1 MTDDVLSF
9 VLDGLEKWLELER
22 ELGVRT
28 VECDPSL
35 LAGLNSEPSSVPASP
50 ALASPKPAPQAPVP
64 PKPLP
69 KPMPPPQPA
78 EPAHPVAT
86 DPSRGRFDF
95 VFLHDR
101 PLDEKGLEMMSKIIP
116 AMGKTAE
123 TAPVVIV
130 PPLPVA
136 KVYVVMGARA
146 LRQFFP
152 NVKGEPGQWLK
163 SPDGKTVLVTYS
175 PAFLFRFGTV
185 TPAVKKM
192 KEDMWRSL
200 KVVMQRVRQ

>member
-1 MTDDVLSF
+1 MADDVLSF

-35 LAGLNSEPSSVPASP
+35 LAGLNSEPNPVPVTP
-50 ALASPKPAPQAPVP
+50 VLASPKSAPQVPVP
-64 PKPLP
+64 PKPQP
-69 KPMPPPQPA
+69 PQMPPPKST
-78 EPAHPVAT
+78 EPLRPVAT
-86 DPSRGRFDF
+86 DPSKGRFDF

-101 PLDEKGLEMMSKIIP
+101 ALDEKGLEMMSKIIP

>member
-1 MTDDVLSF
+1 MSDDVLSF

-22 ELGVRT
+22 ELGVRV
-28 VECDPSL
+28 VECDPSQ
-35 LAGLNSEPSSVPASP
+35 LASLKSEPVPEPVAPLS
-50 ALASPKPAPQAPVP
+50 AAPKQEARVHAAVEPP
-64 PKPLP
+64 PK
-69 KPMPPPQPA
+69 
-78 EPAHPVAT
+78 EPVKLARPVAT
-86 DPSRGRFDF
+86 DPSKGRFDF

-101 PLDEKGLEMMSKIIP
+101 SLDEKGLEMMSKIIP

-123 TAPVVIV
+123 TAPIVIV

-136 KVYVVMGARA
+136 RVYVVLGARA
-146 LRQFFP
+146 LRMFFP
-152 NVKGEPGQWLK
+152 GVKGEPGQWLK
-163 SPDGKTVLVTYS
+163 APDGKTVLVTYS

-185 TPAVKKM
+185 TPAVRKM